1 VALSLS
7 VRSREADLFQ
17 RALEGSSRAAPAMG
31 GYVEVAGRLSELV
44 PTTILRPD
52 PAYRAELH
60 ARLVELAT
68 ARAATRPALPERSA
82 RPRRSEGSD
91 RSERRRGL
99 VLWPTDRLRRALAGG
114 VAAVVAL
121 MLGVGV
127 AAASALPGG
136 LLYPVKELIQSTQ
149 VRLAHGDL
157 SRGQVLLDQAGGHIA
172 DAQTLVSQ
180 GSPDPGDVDTALRQA
195 GQDVR
200 QGSQLLLDHY
210 ATTRDPAA
218 LDELARFTTAQ
229 SPLLS
234 RLRDRVPVVS
244 EPLVDQLL
252 AQLGQNSQ
260 ALTRL
265 VAQCGAACSS
275 VRLVNLPG
283 PDGLPAATPGGLD
296 AASSS
301 SGSGG
306 AGGTPSGGLG
316 GALSGVL
323 GGPGS
328 GGLGSLGG
336 AGSGAGG
343 SGAGRSVGGSVGASV
358 GSGGVGVTLP
368 RGTVSVPAPSVGIG
382 SGGASVGV
390 PGASVTLGPVTATLP
405 GVGVTLGPGKTSTT
419 HPPATTASTPPTVCL
434 LIVCLGG

>member
-1 VALSLS
+1 VEQVALSMPM
-7 VRSREADLFQ
+7 RSRQADLFQ
-17 RALEGSSRAAPAMG
+17 RALEGSARSAPGMG
-31 GYVEVAGRLSELV
+31 GYVEVAGRLGDLV
-44 PTTILRPD
+44 PTTSLRPD

-68 ARAATRPALPERSA
+68 AHAATRPVRVERSA
-82 RPRRSEGSD
+82 RPE

-99 VLWPTDRLRRALAGG
+99 VIWPTNRLRRALAGG

-127 AAASALPGG
+127 AAGSALPGG

-149 VRLAHGDL
+149 LRLTHGDL
-157 SRGQVLLDQAGGHIA
+157 ARGQVLLDQAGGHIA

-180 GSPDPGDVDTALRQA
+180 GSPDPADVDTALRQA
-195 GQDVR
+195 SQDVA

-218 LDELARFTTAQ
+218 LDELARFTAAQ
-229 SPLLS
+229 SPVLS

-252 AQLGQNSQ
+252 AQLGQN
-260 ALTRL
+260 ATTLTHL
-265 VAQCGAACSS
+265 VAQCGAGCSS

-283 PDGLPAATPGGLD
+283 PDGLPAATPGGVG
-296 AASSS
+296 AATS
-301 SGSGG
+301 SGGTGGVSGPLSG
-306 AGGTPSGGLG
+306 ALG
-316 GALSGVL
+316 GSG
-323 GGPGS
+323 S
-328 GGLGSLGG
+328 
-336 AGSGAGG
+336 GSGAGG
-343 SGAGRSVGGSVGASV
+343 SGAGSSVGASVGGSVGASV
-358 GSGGVGVTLP
+358 GRGGVGATLP
-368 RGTVSVPAPSVGIG
+368 GGSVSVPAPTLGVG

-390 PGASVTLGPVTATLP
+390 PGATATLGPVSATLP
-405 GVGVTLGPGKTSTT
+405 SVGVTLGAGKQSST
-419 HPPATTASTPPTVCL
+419 HPPVSTASTPPTVCL